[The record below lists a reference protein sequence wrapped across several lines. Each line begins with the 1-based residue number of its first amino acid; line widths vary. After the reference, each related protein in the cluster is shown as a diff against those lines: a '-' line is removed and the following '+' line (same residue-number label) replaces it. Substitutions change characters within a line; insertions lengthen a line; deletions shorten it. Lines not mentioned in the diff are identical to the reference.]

1 MANRASSLTLVVLGG
16 ATVGL
21 LAGCTQPADSD
32 ADAITLHAIELGERH
47 RGEITSASEL
57 NGKDG
62 SRFARHTLT
71 LDEGTLVEF
80 ALGGALHGSLALYDD
95 ETQLLATS
103 ASDPYGPPGGTLRRR
118 IDETGDYLVVV
129 SGVDAH
135 SFGPFDLNSRE
146 IELSVGGSELV
157 VSESLDGWLQ
167 DGPATYPLT
176 IEETGLYRIEMN
188 SDDFDAYLELSG
200 PGNFFREDD
209 DGAGDLDARIS
220 DFLEPGDYTV
230 TARSAFGEGSGLY
243 QLNVEPQELPHDG
256 DLRNG
261 GEVSV
266 GETLNGW
273 LSGQRLEYTLVVDEA
288 ALVTIDLKS
297 DDFDTYLE
305 LSGSGVSTSDDDGG
319 NGLDSQIRQRLEPG
333 SYTLVARSY
342 SSNASGLFELAVA
355 SREIGDLPSGGELA
369 LGESLEAWLE
379 PGAQDYYAFEITEA
393 GRYRLDMMSSD
404 LDTFLELEGNGVFES
419 NDDGGN
425 GLDSRIQAHLEPG
438 EYRAI
443 ARSYGSNS
451 SGTYTLSLIAE

>member
-1 MANRASSLTLVVLGG
+1 MAYRATSLPLVLLGG

-21 LAGCTQPADSD
+21 LAGCSPAADSD

-103 ASDPYGPPGGTLRRR
+103 ASNPYGPPADTLRRR
-118 IDETGDYLVVV
+118 IDEAGDYLVVV

-135 SFGPFDLNSRE
+135 SFGPYDLNSRE
-146 IELSVGGSELV
+146 IELSGSGSELA

-176 IEETGLYRIEMN
+176 IEESGLYRIEMH
-188 SDDFDAYLELSG
+188 SDDFDAYLELAG

-209 DGAGDLDARIS
+209 DGAGNLNARIS

-230 TARSAFGEGSGLY
+230 TARSAFGEGNGLY
-243 QLNVEPQELPHDG
+243 QLSVEPQELPHDG
-256 DLRNG
+256 ELRNG
-261 GEVSV
+261 GEIAV
-266 GETLNGW
+266 GESLNGW
-273 LSGQRLEYTLVVDEA
+273 LPGQRLEYTLTLDEA
-288 ALVTIDLKS
+288 AVVTIDLKS
-297 DDFDTYLE
+297 DDFDAYLE
-305 LSGSGVSTSDDDGG
+305 LSGQGVSTSDDDGG
-319 NGLDSQIRQRLEPG
+319 EGLDSRIRQRLEAG
-333 SYTLVARSY
+333 SYTIVARSF
-342 SSNASGLFELAVA
+342 SSGASGLFELAVA
-355 SREIGDLPSGGELA
+355 AFDIGDLPSGGELT
-369 LGESLEAWLE
+369 LGEPLQAWLE
-379 PGAQDYYAFEITEA
+379 PGARDYYAFEITEA

-404 LDTFLELEGNGVFES
+404 LDAYLELEGNGIALS
-419 NDDGGN
+419 NDDGGS
-425 GLDSRIQAHLEPG
+425 GLDSRIQTHLEPG

-443 ARSYGSNS
+443 ARSYNNSS
-451 SGTYTLSLIAE
+451 SGTYTLSLVAE